1 MLKPTEQLTRSVI
14 FNHPGNQ
21 ADSYTE
27 QCQLHWIAEAIAYAI
42 PKVKEL
48 DIVADF
54 WPSMPIIDRLLPRK
68 LRHFALG
75 PILENEG
82 TLEGTYG
89 VLRNIFG
96 GDDGECGFQ
105 EGQLGYKDGS
115 FDNGELVLINGDQ
128 KTIGLLQS
136 VQQERYLEER
146 HYEQLK
152 WFLPV
157 AGLFHWRTNYMDMI
171 HDIYRGPSNCFE
183 SLDYSKVHLGAHQGY
198 RTPFHHKEEVAIKSF
213 NARITAC
220 FLSLLPQ
227 NLKAQ
232 GNKGV
237 NDWITGQDIGR
248 GNKTAAARVRF
259 LTTLQRIREEFF
271 SPSQRSCGDKPVD
284 EVFQNHVRFIQDMEV
299 YLTLKFAIKHAD
311 IGLIERVIVRCCL
324 LFSGSA
330 KSQYTQ
336 LALYLTRLL
345 ATKAADQ
352 VLQRSLLASM
362 LVNCRGQQDS
372 WFEIDRLNE
381 HHNLV
386 LKLLLQGRR
395 RTSSDVTELFT
406 RVSLTA
412 SYCLELR
419 YAIEDAFGQ
428 FNSTH
433 HTPADQCSYQYR
445 ILITDIEY

>member
-1 MLKPTEQLTRSVI
+1 
-14 FNHPGNQ
+14 
-21 ADSYTE
+21 
-27 QCQLHWIAEAIAYAI
+27 
-42 PKVKEL
+42 
-48 DIVADF
+48 
-54 WPSMPIIDRLLPRK
+54 
-68 LRHFALG
+68 
-75 PILENEG
+75 
-82 TLEGTYG
+82 
-89 VLRNIFG
+89 
-96 GDDGECGFQ
+96 
-105 EGQLGYKDGS
+105 
-115 FDNGELVLINGDQ
+115 
-128 KTIGLLQS
+128 
-136 VQQERYLEER
+136 
-146 HYEQLK
+146 
-152 WFLPV
+152 
-157 AGLFHWRTNYMDMI
+157 
-171 HDIYRGPSNCFE
+171 
-183 SLDYSKVHLGAHQGY
+183 
-198 RTPFHHKEEVAIKSF
+198 
-213 NARITAC
+213 
-220 FLSLLPQ
+220 
-227 NLKAQ
+227 
-232 GNKGV
+232 
-237 NDWITGQDIGR
+237 
-248 GNKTAAARVRF
+248 
-259 LTTLQRIREEFF
+259 
-271 SPSQRSCGDKPVD
+271 
-284 EVFQNHVRFIQDMEV
+284 MEV

-324 LFSGSA
+324 LFAGSA

-433 HTPADQCSYQYR
+433 HTPADAATDVYHLALELSTTITRRPSGRKSHLSCKDIVDIGTRRLSGGLKEGQPTKLSSKSTSSPSEPSRARKQR
-445 ILITDIEY
+445 IPKQPAYYDSLIDGFNAKLQGRITVVEGLDDIDVNEPKTTPIDTLLDRAVLDT

>member
-1 MLKPTEQLTRSVI
+1 M
-14 FNHPGNQ
+14 
-21 ADSYTE
+21 
-27 QCQLHWIAEAIAYAI
+27 
-42 PKVKEL
+42 
-48 DIVADF
+48 
-54 WPSMPIIDRLLPRK
+54 
-68 LRHFALG
+68 
-75 PILENEG
+75 
-82 TLEGTYG
+82 
-89 VLRNIFG
+89 
-96 GDDGECGFQ
+96 
-105 EGQLGYKDGS
+105 
-115 FDNGELVLINGDQ
+115 
-128 KTIGLLQS
+128 
-136 VQQERYLEER
+136 
-146 HYEQLK
+146 
-152 WFLPV
+152 
-157 AGLFHWRTNYMDMI
+157 
-171 HDIYRGPSNCFE
+171 
-183 SLDYSKVHLGAHQGY
+183 
-198 RTPFHHKEEVAIKSF
+198 
-213 NARITAC
+213 
-220 FLSLLPQ
+220 
-227 NLKAQ
+227 
-232 GNKGV
+232 
-237 NDWITGQDIGR
+237 
-248 GNKTAAARVRF
+248 
-259 LTTLQRIREEFF
+259 
-271 SPSQRSCGDKPVD
+271 
-284 EVFQNHVRFIQDMEV
+284 FQNHVRFIQDMEV